1 MLVMYAD
8 ILFVIN
14 TYVTYALLRSCALVA
29 RVPVGRFRAVVSS
42 LLGGGFA
49 LVVLI
54 DGISNVLLTVFRLIF
69 SVFLLFAAFYPFD
82 KRKFLRLFGSFFLV
96 NFVFAGL
103 MLAIELFAA
112 PQSMLLSVGI
122 VYFDIDALTLVVLTA
137 VCYCVL
143 SVINLLI
150 KAKAPSGTVFNVTI
164 EFGKSCFSC
173 RALLD
178 TGNTL
183 FEPFS
188 SFPVIVAERN
198 IFGESFSVP
207 DEKLRLVPCSCVTNE
222 GVLRAFRP
230 DKLTVSSPNGKFETD
245 SVYIAITDE
254 KIKNSDFKV
263 LLHPQLVENIQ
274 EGKNINVF
282 KTKT

>member
-29 RVPVGRFRAVVSS
+29 RFPVGRLRAVVSS
-42 LLGGGFA
+42 LLGGGFS
-49 LVVLI
+49 LVILI
-54 DGISNVLLTVFRLIF
+54 DGINNALLSVLRLPF
-69 SVFLLFAAFYPFD
+69 SVLLLFAAFYPFD
-82 KRKFLRLFGSFFLV
+82 KRKFFRLFGAFFLV

-112 PQSMLLSVGI
+112 PQSMLLSAGI

-143 SVINLLI
+143 SVINLLV
-150 KAKAPSGTVFNVTI
+150 KAKAPTGTVFDVTV
-164 EFGKSCFSC
+164 ELGEKSFSC

-178 TGNTL
+178 TGNSL

-188 SFPVIVAERN
+188 SFPVVVAERKL
-198 IFGESFSVP
+198 FGEGFSVP

-222 GVLRAFRP
+222 GVLKAFRP
-230 DKLTVSSPNGKFETD
+230 DRLTVSSLGGRLETD

-254 KIKNSDFKV
+254 KIKNSEFKV

-274 EGKNINVF
+274 EGKSINAF
-282 KTKT
+282 KT

>member
-1 MLVMYAD
+1 MYAD

-29 RVPVGRFRAVVSS
+29 RLPVGRLRAVVSS
-42 LLGGGFA
+42 LLGGGFS
-49 LVVLI
+49 LVILI
-54 DGISNVLLTVFRLIF
+54 DGISNALLSVLRLAF
-69 SVFLLFAAFYPFD
+69 SVLLLFAAFYPFD
-82 KRKFLRLFGSFFLV
+82 KRKFFRLFGAFFLV

-112 PQSMLLSVGI
+112 PQSMLLSAGI

-143 SVINLLI
+143 SVINLLV
-150 KAKAPSGTVFNVTI
+150 KAKAPTGTVFDVTV
-164 EFGKSCFSC
+164 EVGEKSFSC

-178 TGNTL
+178 TGNSL

-188 SFPVIVAERN
+188 SFPVVVAERKL
-198 IFGESFSVP
+198 FGEGFSVP

-222 GVLRAFRP
+222 GVLKAFRP
-230 DKLTVSSPNGKFETD
+230 DRLTVSSPGGRLETD

-254 KIKNSDFKV
+254 KIKNSEFKV

-274 EGKNINVF
+274 EGKSINAF
-282 KTKT
+282 KT